1 MDYVP
6 HTEDDIKLML
16 DFLGVSSIEELYSQ
30 IPKDLVLKKPLD
42 IPAAVSEPEL
52 SVEMRNIASENLEIK
67 PNRDFRGGGIE
78 RHYIPPIIP
87 TLIGRGEFL
96 TSYTPYQP
104 EMSQGILQAFF
115 EYQTMICEL
124 TGMDVSNASSYDGTT
139 ALGDAL
145 VAIAYHKH
153 NSDRILVS
161 GGFNPQSREVLE
173 TYKTGLDAKL
183 VDIPSVNGEINIDII
198 LKEIDDG
205 AKAVFIQT
213 PNFYG
218 VVENPAKITQIAD
231 AIHKTKGLLII
242 SANPL
247 SLALLKSPGEIGADI
262 AVGEAQ
268 CFGSMP
274 NFGGP
279 LLGYFTA
286 SKSQLRKLPGRVIGE
301 TEDGE
306 GNKTYVMTL
315 QAREQHIRREKAT
328 SNICTNQALNALAA
342 AIYLSYYGKEG
353 IKNIARRIAS
363 LARYAIN
370 EFSKIDGVHLLFPD
384 APRFHEF
391 VINVDAAPDDLID
404 GMYKLG
410 FAGGVSLN
418 SVHKDYQNGILISMN
433 ECVGKNDIDE
443 IVKIYGDLL

>member
-6 HTEDDIKLML
+6 HTKDDIKLML

-30 IPKDLVLKKPLD
+30 IPQDLILNKPLD

-52 SVEMRNIASENLEIK
+52 SLEMRNMASENLEIK

-87 TLIGRGEFL
+87 ALIGRGEFL

-124 TGMDVSNASSYDGTT
+124 TGMYVSNASSYDGTT

-153 NSDRILVS
+153 KSDRILVS

-173 TYKTGLDAKL
+173 TYKTGLDAVL
-183 VDIPSVNGEINIDII
+183 VDIPSVNGEINTDRI
-198 LKEIDDG
+198 LQEIESG

-247 SLALLKSPGEIGADI
+247 SLAFLKSPGEMGADI

-315 QAREQHIRREKAT
+315 QAREQHIRREKAS
-328 SNICTNQALNALAA
+328 SNICTNQALNVLAA

-370 EFSKIDGVHLLFPD
+370 KFSKIDGVHLLFPD
-384 APRFHEF
+384 TPRFHEF
-391 VINVDAAPDDLID
+391 VINVDADPDDLID
-404 GMYKLG
+404 RIYKLG
-410 FAGGVSLN
+410 FAGGVSLK
-418 SVHKDYQNGILISMN
+418 SAHKNFPNGILVSLN

>member
-30 IPKDLVLKKPLD
+30 IPQDLVLKKPLD
-42 IPAAVSEPEL
+42 IPTAVSEPEL
-52 SVEMRNIASENLEIK
+52 ALEMRNIASENLAIK

-78 RHYIPPIIP
+78 RHYISPVIP

-124 TGMDVSNASSYDGTT
+124 TGMDVSNASSYDGAT

-145 VAIAYHKH
+145 VAIAYHTH

-183 VDIPSVNGEINIDII
+183 VDIPSVNGEINTDKI
-198 LKEIDDG
+198 LHEIGAG
-205 AKAVFIQT
+205 AKSVFIQT

-218 VVENPAKITQIAD
+218 VVENPAKIAQIAD
-231 AIHKTKGLLII
+231 AIHKTKGLLVI

-247 SLALLKSPGEIGADI
+247 SLALLKTPGEMGADI

-286 SKSQLRKLPGRVIGE
+286 SKSQLRKLPGRIIGE
-301 TEDGE
+301 ADDGE

-328 SNICTNQALNALAA
+328 SNICTNQALNVLAA

-353 IKNIARRIAS
+353 IKSIARRIAS
-363 LARYAIN
+363 LTRYAIN
-370 EFSKIDGVHLLFPD
+370 EFRKIDGVHLLFPD

-391 VINVDAAPDDLID
+391 MFNVDADPDDLID

-410 FAGGVSLN
+410 FAGGVSLK
-418 SVHKDYQNGILISMN
+418 SIHKDLSNGILVSLN

>member
-16 DFLGVSSIEELYSQ
+16 DFLGVASIEELYSQ
-30 IPKDLVLKKPLD
+30 IPLDLILNKPLD
-42 IPAAVSEPEL
+42 IPAAISEPEL
-52 SVEMRNIASENLEIK
+52 AVEMREIANANLSIK
-67 PNRDFRGGGIE
+67 PNRDLRGGGIE
-78 RHYIPPIIP
+78 RHYISPIIP

-96 TSYTPYQP
+96 TAYTPYQP
-104 EMSQGILQAFF
+104 EMSQGILQAIF

-124 TGMDVSNASSYDGTT
+124 TGMDVSNASSYDGAT

-145 VAIAYHKH
+145 IATAYHKH
-153 NSDRILVS
+153 KSGRILVS

-173 TYKTGLDAKL
+173 TYKTGLDTTL
-183 VDIPSVNGEINIDII
+183 VDIPSVNGEINADRI
-198 LKEIDDG
+198 LKEIDAG
-205 AKAVFIQT
+205 AKAVLIQT

-218 VVENPAKITQIAD
+218 VVENPAKIAQIAD

-242 SANPL
+242 SANPI
-247 SLALLKSPGEIGADI
+247 SLALLKTPGEMGADI

-268 CFGSMP
+268 CLGSMP

-279 LLGYFTA
+279 LLGYFTT

-301 TEDGE
+301 TDDGE

-353 IKNIARRIAS
+353 IKSIARRIAS
-363 LARYAIN
+363 LTRYAIN
-370 EFSKIDGVHLLFPD
+370 EFKKIEGVHLLFPD
-384 APRFHEF
+384 TPRFHEF
-391 VINVDAAPDDLID
+391 VINVNADPDDLID
-404 GMYKLG
+404 GIYKLG
-410 FAGGVSLN
+410 FAGGVSLKN
-418 SVHKDYQNGILISMN
+418 VHKDFPNGILVSLN
-433 ECVGKNDIDE
+433 ECVGKSDIDE